1 MFTETTQEEIDHIL
15 ENEIQQNKSE
25 SWHKLNKT
33 VKLQKLNMYA
43 EKYGTDQK
51 YTAKEIK
58 NLKQFFLDALERG
71 KLQKTKEEVVYDKN
85 TQAIQDIPG
94 LFLHPSTHNFTLR
107 IMDKKRVSTLKSLT
121 PKRISEKNKIIIKD
135 DATAP
140 LPSSGL

>member
-33 VKLQKLNMYA
+33 VKLQKLNIYA
-43 EKYGTDQK
+43 EKYGAEQK

-85 TQAIQDIPG
+85 AQAIQDIPG
-94 LFLHPSTHNFTLR
+94 LFLHASTRNFTLR

-121 PKRISEKNKIIIKD
+121 PKRISEKNKIILKED
-135 DATAP
+135 STAP
-140 LPSSGL
+140 PSGL